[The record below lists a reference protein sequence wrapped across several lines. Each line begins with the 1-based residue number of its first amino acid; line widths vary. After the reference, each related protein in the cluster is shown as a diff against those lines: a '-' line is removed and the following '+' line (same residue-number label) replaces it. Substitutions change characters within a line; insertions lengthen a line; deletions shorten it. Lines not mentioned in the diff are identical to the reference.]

1 MMLQSKNLISYLFLL
16 IPLFLVTGPAI
27 PDIVITLGI
36 LFGIFY
42 TFYQKEYKNFIKLN
56 LFRISIIFW
65 ICLILIS
72 FFSYNKNNS
81 FQDSLI
87 FIRFLLI
94 PFCCYLIFFENK
106 KVFERSLL
114 IIFFLVVFVSIDT
127 FYQFINYTSKDG
139 FGKDLLG
146 FTSNWYGRLTGPFGD
161 ELIPGSY
168 VSKFGLF
175 GFVFLISI
183 KKFKNN
189 IFIQ

>member
-1 MMLQSKNLISYLFLL
+1 MILQSKNLISYLYLL

-72 FFSYNKNNS
+72 FFSYIKNNS

-87 FIRFLLI
+87 RTI
-94 PFCCYLIFFENK
+94 
-106 KVFERSLL
+106 
-114 IIFFLVVFVSIDT
+114 
-127 FYQFINYTSKDG
+127 
-139 FGKDLLG
+139 
-146 FTSNWYGRLTGPFGD
+146 
-161 ELIPGSY
+161 
-168 VSKFGLF
+168 
-175 GFVFLISI
+175 
-183 KKFKNN
+183 
-189 IFIQ
+189 